1 MRKQRRQRGFTLIEL
16 LATVAITVVFLA
28 ISILAVGSYRS
39 RLKITELDNE
49 ARQIY
54 LAAQNRA
61 VLLRS
66 RGALEPLLKDGGM
79 SLTAAKA
86 GDSAK
91 LFYITNAEPD
101 KAEALDQLLPVGTI
115 DPSLRE
121 GQFYIVY
128 EPESG
133 SVTDAFYMEDGQLD
147 EGFPLYY
154 ATHPA
159 SADERRK
166 DDPMVGW
173 YGGDASVAGETSYLD
188 ELDVEIKN
196 EDTLRAEISW
206 SIPEELSKF
215 KNSIHL
221 KVTVS
226 YDGREADENVLK
238 GRLIS
243 TGPDDAG
250 GTATKDVYLLDSMV
264 QGMRFQDL
272 FPGES
277 GMIFGGNFTIR
288 AEIVC
293 DDAVSVDKSLIPQS
307 VEKEANSLFADGTDE
322 TTAHIEYLRHLQNLD
337 PNFSHVVNTITAAVQ
352 DEDINK
358 PSEATKYILDDA
370 DRGKY
375 APPAIHNFQPI
386 NNSNLTSYDG
396 QKSSRLCI

>member
-101 KAEALDQLLPVGTI
+101 KAEALDQLLPAGTI

-173 YGGDASVAGETSYLD
+173 YGGDAAVSGDASDLEEPYIKPI
-188 ELDVEIKN
+188 EIKN
-196 EDTLRAEISW
+196 EDTLRAEITW
-206 SIPEELSKF
+206 IVPAELAEKTGDM
-215 KNSIHL
+215 HL
-221 KVTVS
+221 QVTVS
-226 YDGREADENVLK
+226 YPGADDIDVK
-238 GRLIS
+238 DRLLFTQS
-243 TGPDDAG
+243 PYQPR
-250 GTATKDVYLLDSMV
+250 TAVCPLRRY
-264 QGMRFQDL
+264 
-272 FPGES
+272 
-277 GMIFGGNFTIR
+277 IFW
-288 AEIVC
+288 
-293 DDAVSVDKSLIPQS
+293 
-307 VEKEANSLFADGTDE
+307 
-322 TTAHIEYLRHLQNLD
+322 TAW
-337 PNFSHVVNTITAAVQ
+337 
-352 DEDINK
+352 
-358 PSEATKYILDDA
+358 
-370 DRGKY
+370 
-375 APPAIHNFQPI
+375 
-386 NNSNLTSYDG
+386 
-396 QKSSRLCI
+396 